1 MLALCSIQVTS
12 RGPCSTLKGCWSI
25 DAMGIRDLHQVLSS
39 LERNCSVEVFKNLRV
54 GIDGHG
60 WLYRSAARTFKSYN
74 DGLPQSVDGLQQ
86 PPSKDIIQA
95 ALDFFVAEIQKI
107 LYHADKVVLVF
118 DGERMPIKNNKKYS
132 NKNRTRVKVTKY
144 MNKMLSLHLE
154 REFLGQKRFE
164 ILHAPFE
171 ADAQLGYLY
180 RNKFIDV
187 AISEDYDLLC
197 YGCLHIVS
205 KYARGGDGVL
215 IDGRYLY
222 ACDWKPNVDFSS
234 WTESMFLTFC
244 ILCGCDF
251 LDRLQSVGPVKA
263 YDAVQTYDDNIEAIL
278 INWTETGAVKNIPL
292 SYLFDFTRSRLTF
305 LHAVVVNEN
314 NELVH
319 LTEVPAKDLKLVG
332 SYLGTI
338 A

>member
-1 MLALCSIQVTS
+1 
-12 RGPCSTLKGCWSI
+12 
-25 DAMGIRDLHQVLSS
+25 
-39 LERNCSVEVFKNLRV
+39 
-54 GIDGHG
+54 
-60 WLYRSAARTFKSYN
+60 
-74 DGLPQSVDGLQQ
+74 
-86 PPSKDIIQA
+86 
-95 ALDFFVAEIQKI
+95 
-107 LYHADKVVLVF
+107 
-118 DGERMPIKNNKKYS
+118 MPIKNNKKYS

-144 MNKMLSLHLE
+144 MNKLLSLHLK

-197 YGCLHIVS
+197 YGCQHIVS
-205 KYARGGDGVL
+205 KYTRGGDGVL

-263 YDAVQTYDDNIEAIL
+263 YEAVQTYGDKIEAIL
-278 INWTETGAVKNIPL
+278 INWTETGVVKNIPL